1 MKKRLLIAILCAA
14 AAATTHAEKV
24 EPINFGNF
32 DQWVTREIKES
43 KLLGGA
49 NKTIYEIGPTQT
61 ITTGKP
67 YTNLG
72 GSPWA
77 TSNVLASPMG
87 VTKTSNA
94 VFPDVHGSGKCAKL
108 TTLYEHCKVI
118 GVVNMEVLVAGSVF
132 LGKMLEPIKSTSNP
146 YSKMEMGVPF
156 TRRPKALQFDYKL
169 FMPSTGE
176 RIYSSGFGKKKTYKG
191 NDCAEVFIIL
201 QRRWEDA
208 DGNIH
213 AKRVGTG
220 RERYAKTTDWV
231 AAHRIPVEYGDI
243 SGRAGFKAWKGL
255 IPEEKSYYAKNSKG
269 KMVPVVEEGWDAA
282 DATPTHLLVMFSAG
296 SGSAYIGTIDL
307 TLWVYNVALLY

>member
-169 FMPSTGE
+169 FMPSTGNE
-176 RIYSSGFGKKKTYKG
+176 FTVRVS
-191 NDCAEVFIIL
+191 
-201 QRRWEDA
+201 
-208 DGNIH
+208 
-213 AKRVGTG
+213 AKRKHI
-220 RERYAKTTDWV
+220 RATTAPRCSLSFN
-231 AAHRIPVEYGDI
+231 AA
-243 SGRAGFKAWKGL
+243 
-255 IPEEKSYYAKNSKG
+255 G
-269 KMVPVVEEGWDAA
+269 KMPTAISTPSVWARGANVMRRQPTGWLR
-282 DATPTHLLVMFSAG
+282 TVFP
-296 SGSAYIGTIDL
+296 
-307 TLWVYNVALLY
+307 

>member
-94 VFPDVHGSGKCAKL
+94 VF
-108 TTLYEHCKVI
+108 
-118 GVVNMEVLVAGSVF
+118 
-132 LGKMLEPIKSTSNP
+132 
-146 YSKMEMGVPF
+146 
-156 TRRPKALQFDYKL
+156 RR
-169 FMPSTGE
+169 S
-176 RIYSSGFGKKKTYKG
+176 RFGKVRQTH
-191 NDCAEVFIIL
+191 
-201 QRRWEDA
+201 
-208 DGNIH
+208 H
-213 AKRVGTG
+213 AV
-220 RERYAKTTDWV
+220 
-231 AAHRIPVEYGDI
+231 
-243 SGRAGFKAWKGL
+243 
-255 IPEEKSYYAKNSKG
+255 
-269 KMVPVVEEGWDAA
+269 
-282 DATPTHLLVMFSAG
+282 
-296 SGSAYIGTIDL
+296 
-307 TLWVYNVALLY
+307 

>member
-1 MKKRLLIAILCAA
+1 MKKRMSIAMLCVAA
-14 AAATTHAEKV
+14 AMAGYAEHV
-24 EPINFGNF
+24 EPLNFGNF
-32 DQWVTREIKES
+32 DQWVTRIIKES

-49 NKTIYEIGPTQT
+49 SKTVYEIGPTQT
-61 ITTGKP
+61 ITTGKA
-67 YTNLG
+67 YSNLG

-94 VFPDVHGSGKCAKL
+94 VFPDVHGTGKCAKL

-118 GVVNMEVLVAGSVF
+118 GVVNMDVLVAGSVF

-169 FMPSTGE
+169 FMPDIDE

-191 NDCAEVFIIL
+191 RDCAEVFIIL

-220 RERYAKTTDWV
+220 RERYHATTDWV
-231 AAHRIPVEYGDI
+231 TSHRIQVEYGDI
-243 SGRAGFKAWKGL
+243 SSNPDFKSWKGL
-255 IPEEKSYYAKNSKG
+255 IPEDKCYYAHNSKG
-269 KMVPVVEEGWDAA
+269 KMVPVHEEGWDSA

-296 SGSAYIGTIDL
+296 SGSAYIGTLGL
-307 TLWVYNVALLY
+307 TLWVDNVALVY

>member
-1 MKKRLLIAILCAA
+1 
-14 AAATTHAEKV
+14 
-24 EPINFGNF
+24 
-32 DQWVTREIKES
+32 
-43 KLLGGA
+43 
-49 NKTIYEIGPTQT
+49 
-61 ITTGKP
+61 
-67 YTNLG
+67 
-72 GSPWA
+72 
-77 TSNVLASPMG
+77 MG

-255 IPEEKSYYAKNSKG
+255 IPEEKK
-269 KMVPVVEEGWDAA
+269 
-282 DATPTHLLVMFSAG
+282 LLCQEFQREDG
-296 SGSAYIGTIDL
+296 SGGGGRLGCGRCHSDASFGDVL
-307 TLWVYNVALLY
+307 GRVGQRLYRHD

>member
-1 MKKRLLIAILCAA
+1 
-14 AAATTHAEKV
+14 
-24 EPINFGNF
+24 
-32 DQWVTREIKES
+32 
-43 KLLGGA
+43 
-49 NKTIYEIGPTQT
+49 
-61 ITTGKP
+61 
-67 YTNLG
+67 
-72 GSPWA
+72 
-77 TSNVLASPMG
+77 
-87 VTKTSNA
+87 
-94 VFPDVHGSGKCAKL
+94 
-108 TTLYEHCKVI
+108 
-118 GVVNMEVLVAGSVF
+118 MEVLVAGSVF

-243 SGRAGFKAWKGL
+243 SGRAGFKAWKGRFRKKKAIMPR
-255 IPEEKSYYAKNSKG
+255 IPKG
-269 KMVPVVEEGWDAA
+269 RWFRWWRKAGMRPM
-282 DATPTHLLVMFSAG
+282 ATPTHLLVMVLG
-296 SGSAYIGTIDL
+296 RVGQR
-307 TLWVYNVALLY
+307 LYRHD